1 MTDISIYVSYHK
13 NTTRLSSTILKPIH
27 VGRALASEEVKNS
40 LKDLT
45 GDDIGDNISKKNLSY
60 CELTAQYWAWK
71 NDNLSDFIG
80 FLHYRRHLDFNLNHL
95 DCKPD
100 QWGCINQ
107 DYISKD
113 YLYSKGLYDSNI
125 TNIVHKFDLITVKPW
140 DVTNAGSKDN
150 YDHYH
155 TSDKKLHIEDYEEA
169 LKILNEKF
177 PQYSK
182 SATEYNRSK
191 LGYYT
196 NIFVMK
202 KELFHEYCDYLF
214 GILFELEKKL
224 DISKY
229 DTQEKRVFGY
239 ISEWLFGIFLTY
251 KKTQGSIKILELNR
265 TFIQHPE
272 IQEERDIHICTAC
285 DNSYSEYLGTCITSV
300 LKNKKAED
308 RIYYYVLD
316 GGIEKKNKEKLRNFK
331 QYGSSYFIYFLPIDN
346 AKLSLLAATV
356 QNTYLTLSTYYRLLM
371 ADFLPEYL
379 EKVIYLDAD
388 TIVRTSL
395 FELYNQKFDQCS
407 VLGIKDVLEKDNT
420 RRLNLKQYVNA
431 GVLLID
437 LNKWRNDRTKEKFF
451 SFIKQ
456 HYDLIYYHD
465 QDVLNCVLQKEIR
478 QINPLWN
485 AQTAS
490 YPGSEEQNENGKT
503 AHIVH
508 FVSDRKPWIENNGN
522 PFEGEWIRYWKQSPW
537 GGIKFR
543 RVAQKRSLRQ
553 MPGYG
558 ICAKFANIFLTDA
571 CKNKIKKALKLN

>member
-71 NDNLSDFIG
+71 NDNLSDYIG

-95 DCKPD
+95 NCKPD

-182 SATEYNRSK
+182 SASEYNRSK

-202 KELFHEYCDYLF
+202 KKLFHEYCDYLF
-214 GILFELEKKL
+214 SILFELEKKL

-229 DTQEKRVFGY
+229 DAQEKRVFGY
-239 ISEWLFGIFLTY
+239 ISEWLFGIFLKY
-251 KKTQGSIKILELNR
+251 KKTEGSIKILELNR

-272 IQEERDIHICTAC
+272 IQEEKDIH
-285 DNSYSEYLGTCITSV
+285 
-300 LKNKKAED
+300 K
-308 RIYYYVLD
+308 
-316 GGIEKKNKEKLRNFK
+316 
-331 QYGSSYFIYFLPIDN
+331 
-346 AKLSLLAATV
+346 
-356 QNTYLTLSTYYRLLM
+356 
-371 ADFLPEYL
+371 
-379 EKVIYLDAD
+379 
-388 TIVRTSL
+388 
-395 FELYNQKFDQCS
+395 
-407 VLGIKDVLEKDNT
+407 
-420 RRLNLKQYVNA
+420 
-431 GVLLID
+431 
-437 LNKWRNDRTKEKFF
+437 
-451 SFIKQ
+451 
-456 HYDLIYYHD
+456 
-465 QDVLNCVLQKEIR
+465 
-478 QINPLWN
+478 
-485 AQTAS
+485 
-490 YPGSEEQNENGKT
+490 
-503 AHIVH
+503 
-508 FVSDRKPWIENNGN
+508 
-522 PFEGEWIRYWKQSPW
+522 
-537 GGIKFR
+537 
-543 RVAQKRSLRQ
+543 
-553 MPGYG
+553 
-558 ICAKFANIFLTDA
+558 
-571 CKNKIKKALKLN
+571 